1 MYSMIKPLYRKGD
14 KTNPSNYRPISLL
27 TSFSKVFE
35 KALYV
40 KLTEH
45 INNNDILVGQQFGFR
60 KRLATEDA
68 VFKLIHEILSA
79 LNNRVMVGSILY
91 DLETAF
97 DSVNHSLLIKKLPYS
112 GTTGKSRLLLESYLL
127 NRYQRV
133 QLDNSLQNSNT
144 ISKWTKV
151 KHGVPQGSVLG
162 PLLFLL
168 YINDL
173 PNAILYPFN
182 RCFYVVICYMTI
194 IYIMLKPQIFY

>member
-1 MYSMIKPLYRKGD
+1 
-14 KTNPSNYRPISLL
+14 
-27 TSFSKVFE
+27 
-35 KALYV
+35 
-40 KLTEH
+40 
-45 INNNDILVGQQFGFR
+45 
-60 KRLATEDA
+60 
-68 VFKLIHEILSA
+68 
-79 LNNRVMVGSILY
+79 MVGSIFY
-91 DLETAF
+91 DVEKAF
-97 DSVNHSLLIKKLPYS
+97 DSVNHSLLIKKLPNS
-112 GTTGKSRLLLESYLL
+112 GTTGKSRFLLESYLL

-173 PNAILYPFN
+173 PNSILYTFN
-182 RCFYVVICYMTI
+182 LCFYVVICYITI

>member
-1 MYSMIKPLYRKGD
+1 MYSMIKPLYRKVD

-79 LNNRVMVGSILY
+79 LNNRVMVVSILY

-97 DSVNHSLLIKKLPYS
+97 DSVNHSLLIKKLPNS

-173 PNAILYPFN
+173 PNAILYSFN
-182 RCFYVVICYMTI
+182 
-194 IYIMLKPQIFY
+194 